1 MSITVN
7 FIERRDGDSPS
18 IERVFRAVASR
29 LQTLG
34 IRSIFTPAKFGNG
47 VVSTIL
53 NLIFFRPAN
62 ADVFHITGHINYMG
76 IVLPKDRTVLTV
88 HDLTILD
95 YRTGLRRT
103 LIEKLY
109 FTWPARRLRFITT
122 ISQET
127 KEKLLRLTGLA
138 DEKIRLIE
146 NPLLVSSSLGSQT
159 KDFDSA
165 RPTILQLGTAPN
177 KNLERLIRAVA
188 DIPCRLRIIGQL
200 SPRIG
205 KLLEDLKIDYVNDV
219 GLSDPEIERAYESA
233 DIVTFCSTD
242 EGFGLP
248 IIEAQTKGIVV
259 VTSDRSP
266 MKDVAGGGAFLV
278 DPESIESIHMG
289 LLAVIEDGQL
299 REDLVVRGRDN
310 VRRFEPSRIAAQ
322 YKSLYEEMVAAKW
335 K

>member
-1 MSITVN
+1 MSISVN
-7 FIERRDGDSPS
+7 FIKRRDGDSPS
-18 IERVFRAVASR
+18 IERVFRAVASQ

-34 IRSIFTPAKFGNG
+34 IRSIFTAAKFGNG
-47 VVSTIL
+47 VVSTAL
-53 NLIFFRPAN
+53 NLIFFRPAK

-76 IVLPKDRTVLTV
+76 MVLPKDRTVLTV

-109 FTWPARRLRFITT
+109 FTWPARRLRYITA

-127 KEKLLRLTGLA
+127 KEKLLRLTALA
-138 DEKIRLIE
+138 DEKVRVIE
-146 NPLLVSSSLGSQT
+146 NPLLISSSGSQI
-159 KDFDSA
+159 KDFA
-165 RPTILQLGTAPN
+165 AVRPTILQLGTAPN

-200 SPRIG
+200 SPEIG
-205 KLLEDLKIDYVNDV
+205 ELLEDLRIDYENGV
-219 GLSDPEIERAYESA
+219 GLSDSEVEQAYESA
-233 DIVTFCSTD
+233 DIVTLCSTD

-248 IIEAQTKGIVV
+248 IIEAQAKGIPV

-278 DPESIESIHMG
+278 DPENIESIRKG
-289 LLAVIEDGQL
+289 ILAVIDDSHL
-299 REDLVVRGRDN
+299 REDLVSRGREN
-310 VRRFEPSRIAAQ
+310 VCRFDPSRIAEQ
-322 YKSLYEEMVAAKW
+322 YETLYKEVVASNRR
-335 K
+335 

>member
-1 MSITVN
+1 MSISVN

-18 IERVFRAVASR
+18 IERVFRAVASQ

-34 IRSIFTPAKFGNG
+34 IRSIFTAAKFGNG
-47 VVSTIL
+47 VVSTAL
-53 NLIFFRPAN
+53 NLIFFRPAK

-76 IVLPKDRTVLTV
+76 MVLPKDRTVLTV

-109 FTWPARRLRFITT
+109 FTWPARRLRYITA

-127 KEKLLRLTGLA
+127 KEKLLRLTALA
-138 DEKIRLIE
+138 DEKVRVIE
-146 NPLLVSSSLGSQT
+146 NPLLISSSGSQI
-159 KDFDSA
+159 KGFA
-165 RPTILQLGTAPN
+165 AVRPTILQLGTAPN

-200 SPRIG
+200 SPEIG
-205 KLLEDLKIDYVNDV
+205 ELLEDLRIDYENGV
-219 GLSDPEIERAYESA
+219 GLSDSEVEQAYESA
-233 DIVTFCSTD
+233 DIVTLCSTD

-248 IIEAQTKGIVV
+248 IIEAQAKGIPV

-278 DPESIESIHMG
+278 DPENIESIRTG
-289 LLAVIEDGQL
+289 ILAVINDSHL
-299 REDLVVRGRDN
+299 REDLVSRGREN
-310 VRRFEPSRIAAQ
+310 VCRFDPSRIAEQ
-322 YKSLYEEMVAAKW
+322 YKTLYEEVVAGKM